1 MQNSKEITASADT
14 RTFWACANKLV
25 DRVGE
30 LVSAEKLFINSVD
43 PETQDKVKDVLQE
56 YYGGNLDR
64 LDDAIKSKIK
74 SCEASAMRMNIEC
87 GINDVDKIKR
97 PDRLLWLLKSKD
109 RRTYYRRAFKRYLRK
124 CEVVSLQ
131 TVEEDYQKLVAK
143 RAEKAQKGS

>member
-1 MQNSKEITASADT
+1 MRNSKEVTASADT
-14 RTFWACANKLV
+14 RAYWKCAKKLV

-43 PETQDKVKDVLQE
+43 SETQDKVKDVLHE

-64 LDDAIKSKIK
+64 LNDAIRSKIK
-74 SCEASAMRMNIEC
+74 SCEASIMRMNIEC
-87 GINDVDKIKR
+87 GINDVNKIKR

-143 RAEKAQKGS
+143 RATKGS

>member
-14 RTFWACANKLV
+14 RTYWECAKKLV

-30 LVSAEKLFINSVD
+30 LVSAEKLYINSVD
-43 PETQDKVKDVLQE
+43 PEVQDKVMDVLSE

-64 LDDAIKSKIK
+64 LNDAIRSKIK
-74 SCEASAMRMNIEC
+74 SCEASIMRMNIEC
-87 GINDVDKIKR
+87 GINDVNKIKR

-109 RRTYYRRAFKRYLRK
+109 RRTYYRRAFQRYLRK

-131 TVEEDYQKLVAK
+131 TVESDYQKLLAK
-143 RAEKAQKGS
+143 RATKGS